1 MVHRRLGLWG
11 LTVGLLVGPLVP
23 VGWAAPVNLTGYVE
37 KDFPIGGGSASTG
50 KIYTQSVTSSPTTI
64 AQSSWITN
72 NGWVSGWNV
81 KDIRFSYYQD
91 PSSSNNV
98 LYVGV
103 NTWANSSGTY
113 APFGQANGDPSG
125 TPTSYDPAHLGAGT
139 PTSDKSFALE
149 IAKFNP
155 ADPSKPGQVV
165 AIAGVPADK
174 SLNGPGING
183 YTVSTVDT
191 SREAGGL
198 AYMFGKTMP
207 QYMGNLAFDPSPS
220 HPQLEFSIK
229 DIKSLANLG
238 GDNTGFWVRFY
249 AGSGLDGVAG
259 ETYMDWTYI
268 PSTTPVPQTTS
279 TPEPATVLTW
289 SLVASGLA
297 WRTVRRARKRSA

>member
-11 LTVGLLVGPLVP
+11 LALGLLIGPLAP
-23 VGWAAPVNLTGYVE
+23 TGWCAGINLTGNVE
-37 KDFPIGGGSASTG
+37 KDFPLGGGTAANG
-50 KIYTQSVTSSPTTI
+50 KIFTQTVTTTPTTI

-91 PSSSNNV
+91 PTSSSNNV

-103 NTWANSSGTY
+103 NNWSNSSGTY

-149 IAKFNP
+149 IAKYNP

-174 SLNGPGING
+174 SLSGPGTAG
-183 YTVSTVDT
+183 YTVANVDN
-191 SREAGGL
+191 SRESGGL
-198 AYMFGKTMP
+198 GYMFGNNLP
-207 QYMGNLAFDPSPS
+207 QYMGNIAYDPSPS
-220 HPQLEFSIK
+220 HPQLEFSVKNIK
-229 DIKSLANLG
+229 DMVGLS
-238 GDNTGFWVRFY
+238 NTNGFWVRFY
-249 AGSGLDGVAG
+249 AGSALDGVAG
-259 ETYMDWTYI
+259 ETYMDWVFI
-268 PSTTPVPQTTS
+268 PGKDIVPQVI
-279 TPEPATVLTW
+279 PEPATMLSWAV
-289 SLVASGLA
+289 VGVGLA
-297 WRTVRRARKRSA
+297 WKARRRKARSKIEA